1 MTCTI
6 VIDRD
11 YGPDAFWT
19 AFRAQD
25 PGDPALRE
33 VRSQVLRAS
42 GETVPAVPN
51 DVADGLLEWAR
62 GLPEFEGP
70 DGLTALFLAP
80 DEDPEG

>member
-11 YGPDAFWT
+11 YGPDTFWT
-19 AFRAQD
+19 AFRSQD

-33 VRSQVLRAS
+33 VRAQVLRARA
-42 GETVPAVPN
+42 ETVPAVPN
-51 DVADGLLEWAR
+51 ELADGLLEWAR
-62 GLPEFEGP
+62 QLPEFEGP
-70 DGLTALFLAP
+70 NGEEALFLAP